1 VFEKSAR
8 NFNPLAA
15 MAGRI
20 TIAEVD
26 ELVPAGSIDPDDI
39 HLPGIY
45 VHRIVQLSAKGA
57 ADLPIEKTTVRP
69 KPTQKGA

>member
-20 TIAEVD
+20 TIAEVA
-26 ELVPAGSIDPDDI
+26 ELVEPGEIDPEDV
-39 HLPGIY
+39 HLAGIY
-45 VHRIVQLSAKGA
+45 VDRVVLLSEAEA
-57 ADLPIEKTTVRP
+57 TDRPIEKTTVRSR
-69 KPTQKGA
+69 AV